1 MSDFYREWLSIIGP
15 ERFAA
20 INEPVPVKT
29 NFECNE
35 GNQIALWFS
44 KSSMERDLKE
54 IQRFH
59 LHQENPEALP
69 VRSIMHPDYRVRHVS
84 QGTASTGFMQLQ
96 EAFEEAKTGE
106 QIWGLMTYG
115 TLFRHCISQKSIGYH
130 SCNDLLK
137 EVKNAMG
144 DLIPAFDPKSHH
156 VLPETDGES
165 VLYKLSSSDAN
176 IWIANSHCNLLD
188 NYSLRC
194 ISLTTKETDLS
205 LAVRKDIEADLA
217 RQNQWRKDR
226 DPGQSEVSL
235 RGPKIN

>member
-15 ERFAA
+15 KRFAA

-29 NFECNE
+29 NFKCND

-44 KSSMERDLKE
+44 KSSMERELKDM
-54 IQRFH
+54 QRFH
-59 LHQENPEALP
+59 FNQKNPEDMP
-69 VRSIMHPDYRVRHVS
+69 RRSIMHPDHRERHGS
-84 QGTASTGFMQLQ
+84 QGNASTGFMQLQ
-96 EAFEEAKTGE
+96 EALGMAKTGE

-115 TLFRHCISQKSIGYH
+115 TLFRHCISQKSIGCH

-137 EVKNAMG
+137 DVKNAMG

-188 NYSLRC
+188 NYSIRS
-194 ISLTTKETDLS
+194 ISLTTKETDLCH
-205 LAVRKDIEADLA
+205 AVRKDIEADIA

-226 DPGQSEVSL
+226 EPGQTEGSI

>member
-35 GNQIALWFS
+35 GNQISLWFS
-44 KSSMERDLKE
+44 KSSMERELKDM
-54 IQRFH
+54 QRFH
-59 LHQENPEALP
+59 FNQKNPEDMP
-69 VRSIMHPDYRVRHVS
+69 RRSIMHPDHRERHGS

-96 EAFEEAKTGE
+96 EALGMAKTGE

-165 VLYKLSSSDAN
+165 VLYKLSNSDAN

-188 NYSLRC
+188 NYSIMS
-194 ISLTTKETDLS
+194 ISLTTKETDFCH
-205 LAVRKDIEADLA
+205 AVRKDIEADLE
-217 RQNQWRKDR
+217 RENQWRKDR
-226 DPGQSEVSL
+226 APGQSEVSS